1 MCVFTG
7 PAARRR
13 RPRHLE
19 VGSSGAA
26 ASTASPEEEAGEAA
40 DDVPSWLF
48 LMAAIKT

>member
-26 ASTASPEEEAGEAA
+26 ASTASPEEKGEAA